1 MLKVPSFHFIQR
13 PLLKQKLA
21 ALYLKYF
28 FLEKGMV
35 QTILMMMIVN
45 FANKQARAELMN
57 VKTKIL
63 RVRDFTFWSML
74 LNPTPMVIY
83 YSMDPIYQI

>member
-1 MLKVPSFHFIQR
+1 
-13 PLLKQKLA
+13 
-21 ALYLKYF
+21 
-28 FLEKGMV
+28 MV
-35 QTILMMMIVN
+35 QTILMMLIVN

-74 LNPTPMVIY
+74 LNPTLMVIY
-83 YSMDPIYQI
+83 CSMDPIYQI